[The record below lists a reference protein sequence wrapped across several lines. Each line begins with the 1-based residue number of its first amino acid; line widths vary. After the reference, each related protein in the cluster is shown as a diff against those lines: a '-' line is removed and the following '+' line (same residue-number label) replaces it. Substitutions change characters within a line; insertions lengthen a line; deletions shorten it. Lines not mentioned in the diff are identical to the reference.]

1 MLIRLSAID
10 TVILVAVLNPCIFGI
25 SRVDKLCHAMIETDL
40 SPTNVLLRVRPLA
53 DLEIKRGHNR
63 NRSQLL

>member
-25 SRVDKLCHAMIETDL
+25 SRGDKLCHAMIETDL
-40 SPTNVLLRVRPLA
+40 SPTNV
-53 DLEIKRGHNR
+53 
-63 NRSQLL
+63 